1 MTDGAIFFEPFPGY
15 VMISNNP
22 VACDIKITV
31 GGEVIDS
38 SSIDARSRYQS
49 PRFEATGDV
58 VITVT
63 VSAE

>member
-1 MTDGAIFFEPFPGY
+1 MTDGAIFFESFTGF
-15 VMISNNP
+15 VSISNNP

-31 GGEVIDS
+31 GEEVIDS
-38 SSIDARSRYQS
+38 SSIDASSRYQS

-63 VSAE
+63 ASAE